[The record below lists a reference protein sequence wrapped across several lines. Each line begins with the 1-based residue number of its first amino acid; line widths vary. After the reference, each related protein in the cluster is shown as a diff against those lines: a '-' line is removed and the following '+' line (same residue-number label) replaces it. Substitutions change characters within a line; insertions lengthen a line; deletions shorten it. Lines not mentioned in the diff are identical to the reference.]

1 MAEPTKANG
10 PVALAVRANIWA
22 EIGGQVVLSAWRVQL
37 LEAVEATGSIRAA
50 ASQMKI
56 TYDLAWHR
64 IDEMETALG
73 SALVIRQRGGPKG
86 GCANLTPLG
95 CELVA
100 RFNAFAARAG
110 AAVDQLF
117 SEAFGA
123 GDFRD
128 LPDLRE
134 GE

>member
-1 MAEPTKANG
+1 MAEPWKDGA
-10 PVALAVRANIWA
+10 PRELSVRANIWA
-22 EIGGQVVLSAWRVQL
+22 EIEGQVVLSAWRVQL
-37 LEAVEATGSIRAA
+37 LEAIEAAGSIRAA

-64 IDEMETALG
+64 IDEMESALG
-73 SALVIRQRGGPKG
+73 AALVVRQRGGPKG
-86 GCANLTPLG
+86 GCASLTPLG

-110 AAVDQLF
+110 SVVEQLF
-117 SEAFGA
+117 RETFGE

-128 LPDLRE
+128 FPDLGE
-134 GE
+134 GK